1 MRNQAVD
8 TMHVD
13 ISWQVFCD
21 GEHKKWG
28 RCWRQMRKG
37 KDCGTDFLLI
47 GLKSRNGEIDNAGET
62 EIKEVWLGP
71 MTKMKTVAYEKVG
84 MFPPF

>member
-21 GEHKKWG
+21 GEHKNGADAEDRWG
-28 RCWRQMRKG
+28 REKIVVRISCW
-37 KDCGTDFLLI
+37 
-47 GLKSRNGEIDNAGET
+47 
-62 EIKEVWLGP
+62 
-71 MTKMKTVAYEKVG
+71 
-84 MFPPF
+84 

>member
-21 GEHKKWG
+21 GEHKNG
-28 RCWRQMRKG
+28 ADAETDEEG
-37 KDCGTDFLLI
+37 KRLWYGFLVDRI
-47 GLKSRNGEIDNAGET
+47 
-62 EIKEVWLGP
+62 
-71 MTKMKTVAYEKVG
+71 EK
-84 MFPPF
+84 